1 MRGFVILIFMRVIH
15 LASHSM
21 VVRGGIVRLH
31 VLQIEVHISVVAIPH
46 FGHDRDI
53 LVVVVDVGKW
63 AIHFQQRFIKEINI
77 FNYTLQKECL
87 SFFLFM
93 VSFVRIRHTYGFS
106 MAGGMIYAGL

>member
-1 MRGFVILIFMRVIH
+1 MRRFVILIFMRVTH

-53 LVVVVDVGKW
+53 LVVVVDVGK
-63 AIHFQQRFIKEINI
+63 
-77 FNYTLQKECL
+77 
-87 SFFLFM
+87 
-93 VSFVRIRHTYGFS
+93 
-106 MAGGMIYAGL
+106 

>member
-1 MRGFVILIFMRVIH
+1 MIFMRVIH

-53 LVVVVDVGKW
+53 LVVVVDVGK
-63 AIHFQQRFIKEINI
+63 
-77 FNYTLQKECL
+77 
-87 SFFLFM
+87 
-93 VSFVRIRHTYGFS
+93 
-106 MAGGMIYAGL
+106 